1 MAANVPDSE
10 CAHCIPDCNYFVY
23 EHSLSHE
30 PFRDC
35 DDFNLGV
42 TSLCEI
48 EQRDMDFRPVM
59 WGDQVRR
66 TQLFRVKRTNQ
77 TQHLDRAIKT

>member
-10 CAHCIPDCNYFVY
+10 CAHCIPDCNYYVY

-30 PFRDC
+30 PFRNC

-48 EQRDMDFRPVM
+48 EERDVDFRPVM
-59 WGDQVRR
+59 WGDQVR
-66 TQLFRVKRTNQ
+66 NQ
-77 TQHLDRAIKT
+77 AIDHNLEVTLHGLIGYCS